1 MIITTTNSIENAKVE
16 KYLGVVTANLVV
28 GTGFFTDLTASFTDL
43 FGGTSGAYRK
53 ELEGL
58 YQRAHEELSL
68 KATLLGANGI
78 LGFKIDFDEISG
90 KGMQMFMISVSGT
103 AVKLSEDST
112 VLYNESNVGTVSARK
127 LRIELFKERWQA
139 RDKRYLP
146 KSDELD
152 FIMQNNLWE
161 LAESLFDYYITSAEN
176 DNKETSIYKK
186 FPTIISLMNYD
197 DIVKF
202 IYKDYSSR
210 RIYAFNL
217 IRENNLFNAKE
228 ILRLLQ
234 ENFVSEAIELLRTEK
249 NEYREADVKEMEEI
263 CVFLDNLPD
272 KGRIEEVKSGVLSSK
287 MVVKY
292 ICPNGH
298 KSEKDSE
305 FCEDYDCGLNIK
317 GLTHVEVDAINAFK
331 DKVRIIR
338 KLLTS
343 K

>member
-16 KYLGVVTANLVV
+16 RYLGVVTANLVI
-28 GTGFFTDLTASFTDL
+28 GTGFFSDLMASFTDL
-43 FGGTSGAYRK
+43 FGGTSGTYRK

-103 AVKLSEDST
+103 AVKLSEDSA
-112 VLYNESNVGTVSARK
+112 VLYNESNIGKITARK
-127 LRIELFKERWQA
+127 LHIELFKERWLA

-152 FIMQNNLWE
+152 FILQNNLWE
-161 LAESLFDYYITSAEN
+161 LAESLFDYYITPSEY
-176 DNKETSIYKK
+176 DDKEAPIYKK
-186 FPTIISLMNYD
+186 FPMIISVMNYD

-217 IRENNLFNAKE
+217 IRDNNLFNAQE
-228 ILRLLQ
+228 VLRLLHD
-234 ENFVSEAIELLRTEK
+234 NCVSEAIELLGTDK
-249 NEYREADVKEMEEI
+249 NEYGEADVQVMEEI
-263 CVFLDNLPD
+263 CAFFDSLPD
-272 KGRIEEVKSGVLSSK
+272 KGRIEEVKSGILSSK
-287 MVVKY
+287 MVAKY
-292 ICPNGH
+292 ICPKGH
-298 KSEKDSE
+298 KSEMGSE

-317 GLTHVEVDAINAFK
+317 GLTQAEVKAINTFK
-331 DKVRIIR
+331 DKVRVIK
-338 KLLTS
+338 KLLMN